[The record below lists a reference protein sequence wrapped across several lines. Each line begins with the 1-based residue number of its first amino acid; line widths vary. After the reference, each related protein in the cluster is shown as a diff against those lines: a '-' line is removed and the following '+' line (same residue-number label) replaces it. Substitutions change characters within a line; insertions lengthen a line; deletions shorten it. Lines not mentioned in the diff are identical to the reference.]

1 MAKDMITRTTITP
14 VSELLS
20 QTVLVIVDTV
30 NAAKEVFIQRENF
43 NKFSNYLGELALIL
57 KELSK
62 LDSESYESL
71 RDALEILSHETK
83 FGKQIALEC
92 SNRNKIYL
100 LKNCRKIGE
109 LLEGSTRE
117 IGRSL
122 SLIPLESLGV
132 CSSVSNE
139 ICQLCKNMM
148 EASYSAALEE
158 EAISKKFELRI
169 QEGNADQSLENNLV
183 ACMSEAF
190 GMATDRSALNKEFE
204 EFRSE
209 IEDGRLR
216 SIDVAEARKME
227 QIIALHEQADAA
239 TCTSPEEKQK
249 RYIMMRSS
257 LGRQPLEPLQSFYCP
272 ITLDVMTDPVEISS
286 GRTFERS
293 AIEKYFAEGKKDCPL
308 TLIPL
313 DNLRFRP
320 NKNLRKSIQEWK
332 ERNNMITI
340 VSIKSKI
347 QSSEEQEVLQSLG
360 KLKDLCL
367 EQELYR
373 EWLIME
379 DYVPVLIGLLG
390 AKNRDI
396 RTISLDI
403 LCILAKDSDDNK
415 ERIAK
420 ADHALESIV
429 CSLAR
434 RIEESKLALQ
444 LLLQL
449 SRIDAVRDVIGHVQG
464 CMCLLVTMLNSDDPH
479 ASKDAQELL
488 DNLSSLDQ
496 NVIEMAKANYF
507 KPLLQ
512 LLSSGQEHVR
522 LIMAETLSEVDLTD
536 HNKMSLFREGALGSL
551 LQMLSHGDLEM
562 KTVAVK
568 ALQNLSSIPQ
578 NGLQM
583 IRDRA
588 LGPLFELLYR
598 HGLSSPS
605 LRELVATIIMHLAV
619 ATCAQ
624 EAEHLHI
631 SIVESE
637 EEIFK
642 LFSLISLTGPDIQ
655 TSILR
660 TFQAICQSPLGP
672 DVRKKLRQLSAVQ
685 VLVQLCELNNQTVR
699 ANAVKLFC
707 CLTKDGD
714 DSTFLEHVGQRCIE
728 TLLGII
734 KTSSDMEEIAASMGI
749 ICNLPEDTQ
758 VTQWLLDAGTLEII
772 FTCLTDGNRNASYKR
787 PVVEN
792 AVGALCR
799 FTVSTNREW
808 QKRVAAVG
816 IVPVLVQLLGSGTS
830 LTKQKAAISLKQFSE
845 SSAALSRPVKKPGVF
860 SYCLAAA
867 PETGCPAHLGI
878 CSVESSFCILEAD
891 ALQPLV
897 KMLGETDH
905 GVCEAALEAL
915 LTLIDGEKLQSGSK
929 VLSEANAVAPIIKLL
944 SSPSSR
950 LQEKTL
956 KALERV
962 FQVAELKQKY
972 GSSAKMPLVDITQR
986 GSGGMKSLAARV
998 LARLNV
1004 LDEQSS
1010 YFG

>member
-14 VSELLS
+14 VSDLLS
-20 QTVLVIVDTV
+20 HNVLAIVDTV
-30 NAAKEVFIQRENF
+30 NASKEVFIQRENF

-132 CSSVSNE
+132 CSS
-139 ICQLCKNMM
+139 
-148 EASYSAALEE
+148 
-158 EAISKKFELRI
+158 
-169 QEGNADQSLENNLV
+169 EGNIDQSFENNLV
-183 ACMSEAF
+183 ACMSEEF

-209 IEDGRLR
+209 IKDGRLR
-216 SIDVAEARKME
+216 SIDVAEPRKME
-227 QIIALHEQADAA
+227 QIIALHEHADAA
-239 TCTSPEEKQK
+239 TCTSRVEKQK
-249 RYIMMRSS
+249 
-257 LGRQPLEPLQSFYCP
+257 RQPLEPLQSFYCP
-272 ITLDVMTDPVEISS
+272 ITLDVMNDHVEISS
-286 GRTFERS
+286 SRTFERS

-313 DNLRFRP
+313 DNL
-320 NKNLRKSIQEWK
+320 
-332 ERNNMITI
+332 NNMITI

-347 QSSEEQEVLQSLG
+347 QSSEEQE
-360 KLKDLCL
+360 
-367 EQELYR
+367 QELYR
-373 EWLIME
+373 EWLIMQ

-403 LCILAKDSDDNK
+403 LCILAKDSDENK

-429 CSLAR
+429 CSLAELR
-434 RIEESKLALQ
+434 K
-444 LLLQL
+444 
-449 SRIDAVRDVIGHVQG
+449 HVQG

-512 LLSSGQEHVR
+512 LLSSGQEHFR

-605 LRELVATIIMHLAV
+605 LRELVPTIIMHLAV

-624 EAEHLHI
+624 DAEHLHI

-660 TFQAICQSPLGP
+660 TFQAICQSPFGP

-699 ANAVKLFC
+699 ANAVKRFC

-734 KTSSDMEEIAASMGI
+734 KTSSDMEEIAALMGI
-749 ICNLPEDTQ
+749 ICNLPKDTQ

-787 PVVEN
+787 PAVEN

-845 SSAALSRPVKKPGVF
+845 SSAALSRPVKKPEVF

-915 LTLIDGEKLQSGSK
+915 LTSIDGEKLQSGSK

-944 SSPSSR
+944 SSPSSG

-956 KALERV
+956 KALERG
-962 FQVAELKQKY
+962 FHVAELKQKY
-972 GSSAKMPLVDITQR
+972 GSSAKMLLVDITQR

>member
-1 MAKDMITRTTITP
+1 MITRTTIMP

-20 QTVLVIVDTV
+20 QNVLAIVDIV
-30 NAAKEVFIQRENF
+30 NASKEVFIQRENF

-62 LDSESYESL
+62 
-71 RDALEILSHETK
+71 
-83 FGKQIALEC
+83 
-92 SNRNKIYL
+92 
-100 LKNCRKIGE
+100 KIGE

-148 EASYSAALEE
+148 DASYSAALEE
-158 EAISKKFELRI
+158 EAISKKIELRI
-169 QEGNADQSLENNLV
+169 QKGNIDQSFENNLV
-183 ACMSEAF
+183 ACMSEEF

-227 QIIALHEQADAA
+227 QIIALHEQADVA
-239 TCTSPEEKQK
+239 TCTSPKEKQK
-249 RYIMMRSS
+249 
-257 LGRQPLEPLQSFYCP
+257 
-272 ITLDVMTDPVEISS
+272 
-286 GRTFERS
+286 RS

-360 KLKDLCL
+360 KLKDLCS

-373 EWLIME
+373 EWLIMK
-379 DYVPVLIGLLG
+379 DYVLVLIGLLG

-434 RIEESKLALQ
+434 QIEESKLALQ

-449 SRIDAVRDVIGHVQG
+449 SRIDAVRDVIEHVQG

-496 NVIEMAKANYF
+496 N
-507 KPLLQ
+507 
-512 LLSSGQEHVR
+512 
-522 LIMAETLSEVDLTD
+522 
-536 HNKMSLFREGALGSL
+536 
-551 LQMLSHGDLEM
+551 
-562 KTVAVK
+562 
-568 ALQNLSSIPQ
+568 
-578 NGLQM
+578 M

-619 ATCAQ
+619 ATC
-624 EAEHLHI
+624 
-631 SIVESE
+631 
-637 EEIFK
+637 
-642 LFSLISLTGPDIQ
+642 PDIQ

-660 TFQAICQSPLGP
+660 TFQAICQSPFSP
-672 DVRKKLRQLSAVQ
+672 DVRKKLRQTVQ

-749 ICNLPEDTQ
+749 ICNLPKDTQ

-787 PVVEN
+787 PAVEN

-905 GVCEAALEAL
+905 GVCEAALEEL

-944 SSPSSR
+944 SSPSSG

-972 GSSAKMPLVDITQR
+972 GSSAKMLLVDITQR

>member
-1 MAKDMITRTTITP
+1 MAKDMITRTTIMP

-20 QTVLVIVDTV
+20 QNVLAIVDIV
-30 NAAKEVFIQRENF
+30 NASKEVFIQRENF

-57 KELSK
+57 KELSN
-62 LDSESYESL
+62 
-71 RDALEILSHETK
+71 
-83 FGKQIALEC
+83 
-92 SNRNKIYL
+92 NRNKIYL

-148 EASYSAALEE
+148 DASYSAALEE
-158 EAISKKFELRI
+158 EAISKKIELRI
-169 QEGNADQSLENNLV
+169 QKGNIDQSFENNLV
-183 ACMSEAF
+183 ACMSEEF

-227 QIIALHEQADAA
+227 QIIALHEQADVA
-239 TCTSPEEKQK
+239 T
-249 RYIMMRSS
+249 Y
-257 LGRQPLEPLQSFYCP
+257 
-272 ITLDVMTDPVEISS
+272 VMNDHVEIST
-286 GRTFERS
+286 GRTFGRS

-360 KLKDLCL
+360 
-367 EQELYR
+367 
-373 EWLIME
+373 
-379 DYVPVLIGLLG
+379 LLG

-434 RIEESKLALQ
+434 QIEESKLALQ

-449 SRIDAVRDVIGHVQG
+449 SRIDAVRDVIEHVQG

-512 LLSSGQEHVR
+512 LLSSG
-522 LIMAETLSEVDLTD
+522 I
-536 HNKMSLFREGALGSL
+536 
-551 LQMLSHGDLEM
+551 
-562 KTVAVK
+562 
-568 ALQNLSSIPQ
+568 
-578 NGLQM
+578 
-583 IRDRA
+583 DRA

-660 TFQAICQSPLGP
+660 TFQAICQSPFSP
-672 DVRKKLRQLSAVQ
+672 DVRKKLRQYSQTVQ

-749 ICNLPEDTQ
+749 ICNLPKDTQ

-787 PVVEN
+787 PAVEN

-878 CSVESSFCILEAD
+878 CSVDE
-891 ALQPLV
+891 
-897 KMLGETDH
+897 MLGETDH
-905 GVCEAALEAL
+905 GVCEAALEEL

-944 SSPSSR
+944 SSPSSG

-972 GSSAKMPLVDITQR
+972 GSSAKMLLVDITQR

>member
-14 VSELLS
+14 VSDLLS
-20 QTVLVIVDTV
+20 QNVLAIVDTV
-30 NAAKEVFIQRENF
+30 NASKEVFIQRENF

-132 CSSVSNE
+132 CSS
-139 ICQLCKNMM
+139 
-148 EASYSAALEE
+148 
-158 EAISKKFELRI
+158 
-169 QEGNADQSLENNLV
+169 EGNIDQSFENNLV
-183 ACMSEAF
+183 ACMSEEF
-190 GMATDRSALNKEFE
+190 GMATDRSTLNKEFE

-209 IEDGRLR
+209 IKDGRLR
-216 SIDVAEARKME
+216 SIDVAEPRKME
-227 QIIALHEQADAA
+227 QIIALHEHADAA
-239 TCTSPEEKQK
+239 TCTSRVEKQK
-249 RYIMMRSS
+249 S
-257 LGRQPLEPLQSFYCP
+257 
-272 ITLDVMTDPVEISS
+272 
-286 GRTFERS
+286 RTFERS

-313 DNLRFRP
+313 DNLRFHL

-332 ERNNMITI
+332 QRNNMITI
-340 VSIKSKI
+340 
-347 QSSEEQEVLQSLG
+347 
-360 KLKDLCL
+360 
-367 EQELYR
+367 ELYR
-373 EWLIME
+373 EWLIMQ

-403 LCILAKDSDDNK
+403 LCILAKDSDENK

-429 CSLAR
+429 CSLAELR
-434 RIEESKLALQ
+434 K
-444 LLLQL
+444 
-449 SRIDAVRDVIGHVQG
+449 G

-512 LLSSGQEHVR
+512 LLSSGQEHFR

-605 LRELVATIIMHLAV
+605 LRELVPTIIMHLAV

-624 EAEHLHI
+624 DAEHLHI

-660 TFQAICQSPLGP
+660 TFQAICQSPFGP

-699 ANAVKLFC
+699 ANAVKRFC

-734 KTSSDMEEIAASMGI
+734 KTSSDMEEIAALMGI
-749 ICNLPEDTQ
+749 ICNLPKDTQ

-787 PVVEN
+787 PAVEN

-830 LTKQKAAISLKQFSE
+830 LTKQKAAISLKQFSK
-845 SSAALSRPVKKPGVF
+845 SSAALSRPVKKPEVF

-915 LTLIDGEKLQSGSK
+915 LTSIDGEKLQSGSK

-944 SSPSSR
+944 SSPSSG

-956 KALERV
+956 KALERG
-962 FQVAELKQKY
+962 FHVAELKQKY
-972 GSSAKMPLVDITQR
+972 GSSAKMLLVDITQR